1 MGITIQQ
8 YRCRIGSFLPKN
20 ISFRSSNKL
29 CRNEDSPTDFCGM
42 RRNIFMILLL
52 AGLTILFVVSPIQ
65 SSTQSYSHPLNP
77 ALPGCSNFLQNI
89 YQSTNPRPG
98 SITREIAATYLIQ
111 YGMNTLAATSFRMV
125 TNFQS
130 RYVNGNRKNS
140 ESKLVIRIRV
150 LVICRQ
156 KCQKLRIL

>member
-20 ISFRSSNKL
+20 ISFRSSNNL
-29 CRNEDSPTDFCGM
+29 CRNEDSPTDSCGM
-42 RRNIFMILLL
+42 GRNIFMILLLL

-65 SSTQSYSHPLNP
+65 SSTQSYSHPLYSAP
-77 ALPGCSNFLQNI
+77 PGFSNFLQNN

-98 SITREIAATYLIQ
+98 SITREIAATYIIQ

-130 RYVNGNRKNS
+130 RYVNGNRKKPNHGPAQPMA
-140 ESKLVIRIRV
+140 I
-150 LVICRQ
+150 
-156 KCQKLRIL
+156 